1 MIVYDVNKSYYGL
14 CPLQA
19 FRLSEAAIKALK
31 LNEVRHTDCLLQE
44 NIRKAGLDLNS
55 LFEEV
60 PMKIHRSHLLQAF
73 LFDHIQPLMPTFN
86 TNLFRLT
93 GTSSHMT
100 QQLWSQSDQSQKVL
114 EELTKMEADYKNTIK
129 AAKKANKKLQ
139 SNIIANKD
147 KTIKGSLASKADEEA
162 LLTANVEDS

>member
-19 FRLSEAAIKALK
+19 FRLSEDAIKALK
-31 LNEVRHTDCLLQE
+31 LNDVKHTDLLIQE
-44 NIRKAGLDLNS
+44 NIRKAGLKMDT

-60 PMKIHRSHLLQAF
+60 PLKIHRSHLLQAF
-73 LFDHIQPLMPTFN
+73 LFDHIQPHMPTFN

-100 QQLWSQSDQSQKVL
+100 
-114 EELTKMEADYKNTIK
+114 
-129 AAKKANKKLQ
+129 
-139 SNIIANKD
+139 
-147 KTIKGSLASKADEEA
+147 
-162 LLTANVEDS
+162 